1 MAGLVM
7 AQIQTIRRS
16 ELFKVIARA
25 VVSWVQ
31 SLTDA
36 LPPYYVAEGRLDM
49 KGKADDGRLRIRVN
63 GAWVSVDKP
72 TFDLLTIGEHLR
84 VRYTRRVRAI
94 SIDRYVSRNGH

>member
-1 MAGLVM
+1 M

-16 ELFKVIARA
+16 ELFKVITRA
-25 VVSWVQ
+25 VVNWVQ

-49 KGKADDGRLRIRVN
+49 KGKADDDRLRIRVN

-72 TFDLLTIGEHLR
+72 TFDLLTIGEYVR

>member
-1 MAGLVM
+1 M

-16 ELFKVIARA
+16 EQLKVIARA
-25 VVSWVQ
+25 IVSWIG
-31 SLTDA
+31 SLVDA

-49 KGKADDGRLRIRVN
+49 KGKADDGRLRIHVN

-72 TFDLLTIGEHLR
+72 TFDLLTIGEYVR

-94 SIDRYVSRNGH
+94 SIDRYVDRNEH